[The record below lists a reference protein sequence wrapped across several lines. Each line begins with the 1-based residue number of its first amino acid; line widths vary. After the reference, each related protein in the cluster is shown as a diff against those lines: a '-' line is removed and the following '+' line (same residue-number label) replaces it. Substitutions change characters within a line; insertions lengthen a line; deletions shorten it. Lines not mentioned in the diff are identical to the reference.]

1 MAVPESAPEVG
12 APAKSRLDRVIGA
25 MASSLGNSIGWLAE
39 RGVLLLVFAGIWLA
53 LAAMLVLNPAAIDEL
68 WRAIGTLPIL
78 VQLVL
83 WVLFLPVMA
92 AIWVW
97 ETSWPDL
104 LRLAIVIGLAAW
116 TLLVF
121 RPTWLHLRTATDVL
135 GKAG

>member
-1 MAVPESAPEVG
+1 MAG
-12 APAKSRLDRVIGA
+12 T
-25 MASSLGNSIGWLAE
+25 LGNSIGWLAE
-39 RGVLLLVFAGIWLA
+39 RGVLFLVFAGIWLA

-92 AIWVW
+92 GIWVW

-104 LRLAIVIGLAAW
+104 LRLAIVIGLAGW

-121 RPTWLHLRTATDVL
+121 RPTWLHLRTASDVL
-135 GKAG
+135 GTAE